1 MMDSGDLISPFNGYA
16 SLPLSPGEEAQTI
29 RLGDGGGGACAT
41 VPTDCENPIAPSTSY
56 ERNEGKQARL
66 RLPMD
71 APNKAQ
77 GDLPIGPSAA
87 HRDANNSWRCS
98 KRVLRV
104 VRGGGAGNSGNSAM
118 RADSLEQLQ
127 RGAEVVETVVI
138 ELTEEEEKIFQRL
151 LDVVRHFDLCTT
163 LRVAGGWVRDKLLG
177 EQPADIDI
185 ALDNNMT
192 GLEFSVKY
200 TEFLVEKKLTVGEK
214 QQEKGKKL
222 EGGTN
227 VIRCNPDRSKHLETV
242 KMSVLGRDI
251 DFVNLRSETYVESTR
266 IPTMKSGTAEQD
278 AYRRDLTIN
287 SLFYNINDNCVEDF
301 TRRGIDDLKKGLIVT
316 PLDPKATFLD
326 DPLRVLRA
334 IRFATRFNFT
344 LSDELKEAASD
355 EKVKLEL
362 CCKISRE
369 RVGEEINHMM
379 SGRRPVEAM
388 SYICDLGL
396 FYVAFA
402 FPEKSNPPNFDNYDR
417 CCVSHIEAAWNFA
430 ISLHNGVSHPLL
442 DEQRQLYLYSA
453 LFFPL
458 RKMFYLDEKSK
469 KIEVTRY
476 IVKESL
482 KLPACLA
489 KSVVDIHAASGKF
502 AEFLLLF
509 ESNVASGTLKEELED
524 VYLELPTDTLNRV
537 YAGVILSEIK
547 DFWRVALAIS
557 ILYYYPEAENALS
570 QQDRLKEKYM
580 EVEHFIT
587 DLGLDEVWNW
597 KPLLKGETIMA
608 AMQRPKGPEIGEW
621 KKRVF
626 RWQLAHPNGTV
637 DDCIDWMKQSQSKRQ
652 KLEI

>member
-1 MMDSGDLISPFNGYA
+1 MEP
-16 SLPLSPGEEAQTI
+16 
-29 RLGDGGGGACAT
+29 
-41 VPTDCENPIAPSTSY
+41 
-56 ERNEGKQARL
+56 
-66 RLPMD
+66 
-71 APNKAQ
+71 PNKAQ
-77 GDLPIGPSAA
+77 GDLPIDPSAA
-87 HRDANNSWRCS
+87 HRGANNSRKCS

-104 VRGGGAGNSGNSAM
+104 IRGGGVGNSGNSAM
-118 RADSLEQLQ
+118 AADSLEQLQ
-127 RGAEVVETVVI
+127 RGAEVVETVVL

-151 LDVVRHFDLCTT
+151 LDVVCHFHLGTT

-185 ALDNNMT
+185 ALDNKT
-192 GLEFSVKY
+192 GLEFCVILNEY
-200 TEFLVEKKLTVGEK
+200 NKLIGEK
-214 QQEKGKKL
+214 L
-222 EGGTN
+222 EEPQ
-227 VIRCNPDRSKHLETV
+227 VIQSNPDRSKHLETA
-242 KMSVLGRDI
+242 KMSVCSKKEI
-251 DFVNLRSETYVESTR
+251 DFVNLRSENYVESSR
-266 IPTMKSGTAEQD
+266 IPTMKNGTAEQD

-344 LSDELKEAASD
+344 LCDELKEAASD
-355 EKVKLEL
+355 EKVKLKL

-388 SYICDLGL
+388 SYICYLGL

-402 FPEKSNPPNFDNYDR
+402 FPEKSNPPIFDNYDR
-417 CCVSHIEAAWNFA
+417 CVLVLTSTYFVFQIQL
-430 ISLHNGVSHPLL
+430 I

-458 RKMFYLDEKSK
+458 RKMFYLDRKSK

-489 KSVVDIHAASGKF
+489 KSVVGIHAASGKF

-524 VYLELPTDTLNRV
+524 VYLDLPTDTLNRV
-537 YAGVILSEIK
+537 CAGVILAEIK

-557 ILYYYPEAENALS
+557 ILSYYPEAENALS
-570 QQDRLKEKYM
+570 QQDRSKEKYM

-587 DLGLDEVWNW
+587 DLGLNEVWNW

-608 AMQRPKGPEIGEW
+608 VMQRSGGPEIGEW

-626 RWQLAHPNGTV
+626 RWQLAHPKGTV
-637 DDCIDWMKQSQSKRQ
+637 DDCIDWMKQSQSKCR
-652 KLEI
+652 KLESSI